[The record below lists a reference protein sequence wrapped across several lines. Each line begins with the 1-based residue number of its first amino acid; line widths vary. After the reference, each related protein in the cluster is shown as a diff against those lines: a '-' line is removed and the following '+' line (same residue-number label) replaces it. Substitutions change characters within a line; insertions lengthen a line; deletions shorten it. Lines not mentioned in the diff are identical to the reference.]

1 MTTEAPFR
9 VRGVHVLLGMLL
21 FFGAVIAINVAFAVA
36 AVRSFPGEDVR
47 RSYLQGL
54 NYNETLAARRL
65 QAANGWR
72 AGATLIQT
80 GDGAAVQLALH
91 DAHDRPLRNVS
102 IKGDL
107 RWPTDE
113 HLDRALAFEPRGEGV
128 YVAPLRT
135 LQAGRWVLRG
145 SVISTDGQSLD
156 FEAELTWPSTR

>member
-1 MTTEAPFR
+1 MTATTPFR
-9 VRGVHVLLGMLL
+9 VRGVHVLVGLLL

-72 AGATLIQT
+72 AGAIFIQT
-80 GDGAAVQLALH
+80 SDGAAVELTLH
-91 DAHDRPLRNVS
+91 DAQDHPLRNVS
-102 IKGDL
+102 INGDL

-113 HLDRALAFEPRGEGV
+113 RFDRALAFEPRGEGV
-128 YVAPLRT
+128 YVAPLT
-135 LQAGRWVLRG
+135 NLQAGRWVLRG
-145 SVISTDGQSLD
+145 SAVNTDGQSLD
-156 FEAELTWPSTR
+156 FEAELTWPSTP